1 MSTSP
6 AQISVSEHAPGV
18 TLVELRGEHDHAVA
32 DALAMTITNALE
44 RAPAMIIDL
53 SDAVFIDSSIVGE
66 LLREHNGT
74 VVAIVSP
81 PGGQP
86 RRVLDMVEAA
96 SIVPVYDSRDA
107 AAEALPAPAE

>member
-6 AQISVSEHAPGV
+6 ARISVSQHAPGM

-32 DALAMTITNALE
+32 DALAMTLTSALD

-53 SDAVFIDSSIVGE
+53 SDALFIDSSIVGE

-96 SIVPVYDSRDA
+96 TIVPVYDSRAA
-107 AAEALPAPAE
+107 AAEALQSHAG